1 MAITIESTNQGT
13 LSAGY
18 NPLRWYVSSNNVN
31 NKGFRYIVQVFNF
44 LNGTL
49 LFEKKY
55 APRPVDGWGEIDI
68 SRDVQNF
75 LSAHNP
81 FPNSD
86 YQNAPEHI
94 LKYRIDF
101 GEEYVVAWNFDD
113 YVFDSGLTGLN
124 QTPNV
129 NVHPFVI
136 GDQIR
141 VELNTTYND
150 FRDALNGLF
159 TVALTP
165 DNYTVVTNLP
175 WIGSG
180 GATPGKMYYAD
191 NRKSRFLN
199 LTSANAKT
207 ANLAID
213 LKKFGN
219 FTGAEFGLSISPVG
233 KFLTDMPR
241 IVKQN
246 ENQDNWLAFYNGYIN
261 KTFRVTFENDLGDIA
276 YRSITATNLQGI
288 IQIASGL
295 GNQGTLT
302 VDSGTLPI
310 VKSNA
315 RIVNVYLTNGA
326 NTPVSEVITYVI
338 DRRCNINDYEIVFM
352 DRLGTFANFAFQLR
366 SNESGSVN
374 RSVFNR
380 QFGDVVAGLV
390 VFNTYDQGE
399 TTYHVDNTKQLLL
412 NTAYMTDAESVYF
425 EQLLTSGYTYLKVG
439 NDYFAC
445 VVQDSGYDIQRAKN
459 KNLIRKTINVKYA
472 VQNPIN
478 I

>member
-1 MAITIESTNQGT
+1 M
-13 LSAGY
+13 
-18 NPLRWYVSSNNVN
+18 
-31 NKGFRYIVQVFNF
+31 
-44 LNGTL
+44 
-49 LFEKKY
+49 
-55 APRPVDGWGEIDI
+55 
-68 SRDVQNF
+68 
-75 LSAHNP
+75 
-81 FPNSD
+81 
-86 YQNAPEHI
+86 
-94 LKYRIDF
+94 
-101 GEEYVVAWNFDD
+101 
-113 YVFDSGLTGLN
+113 
-124 QTPNV
+124 
-129 NVHPFVI
+129 
-136 GDQIR
+136 
-141 VELNTTYND
+141 
-150 FRDALNGLF
+150 
-159 TVALTP
+159 
-165 DNYTVVTNLP
+165 
-175 WIGSG
+175 
-180 GATPGKMYYAD
+180 
-191 NRKSRFLN
+191 
-199 LTSANAKT
+199 
-207 ANLAID
+207 
-213 LKKFGN
+213 
-219 FTGAEFGLSISPVG
+219 
-233 KFLTDMPR
+233 
-241 IVKQN
+241 
-246 ENQDNWLAFYNGYIN
+246 
-261 KTFRVTFENDLGDIA
+261 GDIA

-390 VFNTYDQGE
+390 TFNTYDQGE